1 MYQLLQINFNQYELP
16 KFKESRKGN
25 WYEYGTDRP
34 YKNTYPDYLTYLYD
48 KSSKH
53 AQIINSKVKYIVGQ
67 GFAVDNDIELQQR
80 AAIEGFLRHPNDT
93 DTMNEL
99 LGKLAKD
106 KKVYGGFAMQV
117 RLNNLGAIASMDHID
132 FSDVRVGVDE
142 DVYYYTDDW
151 KARSPESNEDFTEF
165 KAFTFEEKLSANENY
180 LIYYKEYRP
189 DLGVYPLPDYVSAI
203 NYLESDIS
211 ISTFTLNNIKNNL
224 SSGYLISFRN
234 GECPPEQ
241 MADIE
246 RRFKDYATGEGRA
259 GSPLLSFNDA
269 DAPGPEILP
278 IPTNG
283 QDDRF
288 IQLNTQIREEIFTA
302 HGITS
307 PKLMGLNDSGS
318 SLGNN
323 ADEIA
328 VASQLYQNLQI
339 DPEQTVF
346 DQLFNMILNYNGLP
360 KAIHLLKIEPVER
373 GLTEAAI
380 LGVMTPEEV
389 REKIGLP
396 PSDIEINKVAEAI
409 GLLNPLVATKI
420 LDTMN
425 AEEIRGLIGL
435 GGGVVKTTETLKRE
449 FNDLEDEMLFLQLN
463 ETGFDLNDYEVI
475 DSFQNEITSL
485 ETAKKYEG
493 DILTDYSFTL
503 DRVLND
509 TEKSILGMLKGNPK
523 LPVTEIVKALELP
536 IEDVNNAIA
545 NLQDAGALDK
555 NFVPTQEG
563 KESIQEPAEKLFI
576 VYKYIKRPNAPA
588 LKTRSRAFC
597 IKMMS
602 LAAQGR
608 VYTLSQLE
616 MLVNGFGQSGIDIF
630 TKRGGFYTLPDVTP
644 KRTLPYCR
652 HIWEQKLVRAK
663 KK

>member
-1 MYQLLQINFNQYELP
+1 MYQLIPINFNQYELP

-25 WYEYGTDRP
+25 WYEYGTEKP
-34 YKNTYPDYLTYLYD
+34 YKNTYPNYLTYLYD

-67 GFAVDNDIELQQR
+67 GFAIANDIELQQR
-80 AAIEGFLRHPNDT
+80 AAIEGFLRHPNET

-99 LGKLAKD
+99 LSKLAKD

-117 RLNNLGAIASMDHID
+117 RLNSLGAIASMDHLD
-132 FSDVRVGVDE
+132 FADVRVGVDD

-151 KARSPESNEDFTEF
+151 KARSPENNEDFTEF
-165 KAFTFEEKLSANENY
+165 KAFTFEEKLKANENY

-224 SSGYLISFRN
+224 SAGYIISFQN
-234 GECPPEQ
+234 GQPTPEE

-246 RRFKDYATGEGRA
+246 SRFKDYATGEGRA
-259 GSPLLSFNDA
+259 GVPLLSFGDI

-307 PKLMGLNDSGS
+307 PKLMGLNDNGS

-339 DPEQTVF
+339 DPEQVVF
-346 DQLFNMILNYNGLP
+346 DELFNMILNYNGLP

-373 GLTEAAI
+373 GLSEAAI

-396 PSDIEINKVAEAI
+396 PSDIEVNKIAEAI
-409 GLLNPLVATKI
+409 GLLSPLVATKV

-435 GGGVVKTTETLKRE
+435 GGPVIKTTETLKRE
-449 FNDLEDEMLFLQLN
+449 FKALEDEMLFLQLN
-463 ETGFDLNDYEVI
+463 ETGLDLNDYEII
-475 DSFQNEITSL
+475 DTFQNQITCL
-485 ETAKKYEG
+485 EDAKRYEG
-493 DILTDYSFTL
+493 DILTDYSFSL

-509 TEKSILGMLKGNPK
+509 VEKNILGMLKGNPK
-523 LPVTEIVKALELP
+523 LPVTEIVKALQLP
-536 IEDVNNAIA
+536 IEDVNTAIQ
-545 NLQDAGALDK
+545 NLQNAGALDK
-555 NFVPTQEG
+555 NFIPTQEG

-576 VYKYIKRPNAPA
+576 VYKYVLRKNLPKLLTQSRP
-588 LKTRSRAFC
+588 FC
-597 IKMMS
+597 RKMMQ

-608 VYTLSQLE
+608 VYTLSQLQ
-616 MLVNGFGQSGIDIF
+616 MLVNGEGNSGIDIF
-630 TKRGGFYTLPDVTP
+630 TKRGGFYHNPQTDIT
-644 KRTLPYCR
+644 TPYCR